1 MADLEQIAEQ
11 LDSLT
16 LVEAAELADMLQER
30 WGVEATAG
38 VAVAAAPGAAGADG
52 AGAEEEQ
59 TEFDVVLTAAGDN
72 RIQAIKA
79 VREITG
85 LGLRESKAAV
95 EEVPTTLREAV
106 SKEEADEAKAKLE
119 EAGASVE
126 IR

>member
-16 LVEAAELADMLQER
+16 LVEAAELADLLQER

-126 IR
+126 IK

>member
-16 LVEAAELADMLQER
+16 LVEAAELADLLQER

-119 EAGASVE
+119 EAGASAE
-126 IR
+126 IK

>member
-1 MADLEQIAEQ
+1 MADLEQLAEQ
-11 LDSLT
+11 LDGLT

-38 VAVAAAPGAAGADG
+38 VAVAAAPGAAAGDG
-52 AGAEEEQ
+52 AGAAEEQ

-95 EEVPTTLREAV
+95 EEVPTVLREAV
-106 SKEEADEAKAKLE
+106 SQEEADEARQKLE

-126 IR
+126 VK